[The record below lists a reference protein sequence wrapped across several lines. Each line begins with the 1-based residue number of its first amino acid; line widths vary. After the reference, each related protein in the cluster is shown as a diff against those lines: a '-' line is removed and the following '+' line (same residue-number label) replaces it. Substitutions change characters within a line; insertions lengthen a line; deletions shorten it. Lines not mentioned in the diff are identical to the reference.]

1 MSLIIDGYN
10 LLHASGILGHGVG
23 PGGLERS
30 RVALLNFLVESLDAG
45 TLARTIVVFDAALA
59 PPGLPRQVQHRGLT
73 VRFAEK
79 HHDSADELIEELIR
93 LDPAPRRL
101 TVVSSD
107 HRLHRAARRRKATPI
122 DSDKWH
128 AEIIRVRLV
137 REKSPAHVPKPGT
150 PLSDY
155 DVRFWLQKFGVELP
169 PADDSTS
176 SPAAETVV
184 MADDTV
190 RVPES
195 PAPNTPAVAAAS
207 DASVPRDSSAQ
218 NSDRPPAARRRK
230 KAAPSRRPPHTDSS
244 NPFPP
249 GYADDIFDEEK

>member
-10 LLHASGILGHGVG
+10 LLHASGILGRGTG
-23 PGGLERS
+23 PGGFERS
-30 RVALLNFLVESLDAG
+30 RLALLNFLVESLDAG

-59 PPGLPRQVQHRGLT
+59 PPGLPRQFAHRGLL

-79 HHDSADELIEELIR
+79 RHDSADELIEELIR

-107 HRLHRAARRRKATPI
+107 HRLHRAAKRRKATPI

-128 AEIIRVRLV
+128 AEIIRLRLSK
-137 REKSPAHVPKPGT
+137 EKDTPHVAKPGT

-155 DVRFWLQKFGVELP
+155 EVRFWLEKFGVELSVAQNP
-169 PADDSTS
+169 TV
-176 SPAAETVV
+176 AAASETVV
-184 MADDTV
+184 VEETV
-190 RVPES
+190 RVPPKSS
-195 PAPNTPAVAAAS
+195 PKTPEATSDETPASHPSQAT
-207 DASVPRDSSAQ
+207 SAE
-218 NSDRPPAARRRK
+218 PPAKSRRRRK
-230 KAAPSRRPPHTDSS
+230 DAPSKRPPHTTSS

-249 GYADDIFDEEK
+249 GYAEDVFEGGD